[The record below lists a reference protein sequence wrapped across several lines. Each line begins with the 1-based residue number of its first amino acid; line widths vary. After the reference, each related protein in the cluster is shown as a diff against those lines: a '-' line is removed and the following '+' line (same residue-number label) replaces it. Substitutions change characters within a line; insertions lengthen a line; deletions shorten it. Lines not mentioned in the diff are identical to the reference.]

1 MLKEGNM
8 AITRIKTIIPRA
20 ELSLGDIRGLKDAA
34 IATGLARAQRR
45 LGLSPEQLIVRQAQ
59 NIADFG
65 TALDQWN
72 TAALA
77 VVGTAYSV
85 FQAIAA
91 PALATNK
98 IAVFVGCGVETTP
111 NPVSLLNFR
120 QGAGGGTTYA
130 QFDLERLNNLLE
142 PEGYFSEPVIY
153 EPNEVLNITVTA
165 RTATALLA
173 RIQLMCYIIEPP
185 GQVISAAA

>member
-1 MLKEGNM
+1 M
-8 AITRIKTIIPRA
+8 AETRIKTLIPA
-20 ELSLGDIRGLKDAA
+20 KELSLGQISEMKMRA
-34 IATGLARAQRR
+34 IQTGLARAKNR
-45 LGLSPEQLIVRQAQ
+45 LGLDPGQLVVREPQ

-65 TALDQWN
+65 AALEQWN

-91 PALATNK
+91 PAVANNQV
-98 IAVFVGCGVETTP
+98 IVWVGVGVETTP
-111 NPVSLLNFR
+111 IPASLLNFR

-130 QFDLERLNNLLE
+130 QFDLERLVNLLE

-153 EPNEVLNITVTA
+153 EPNEVMNITVTA
-165 RTATALLA
+165 RIATALLA
-173 RIQLMCYIIEPP
+173 RVRLMGYIIEPP